1 MLNAAFAGM
10 SLPTVRQDIDNRI
23 LPLRPDVVAY
33 YPTPMQYLEGKLPKA
48 TPPSMEPVVDLPR
61 WRSRAF
67 PRFRDAIKR
76 SVPEPLLDLIRVV
89 DTRRTRAA
97 SKIEAQT
104 EFPSDRLDA
113 FEADLR
119 SLVGDLRGAGVR
131 PVLVVHRN
139 RFRETSSPESQRL
152 LRAWERFYPRY
163 TGEAIVEF
171 DLNAADRTKRV
182 GADSAILVV
191 DPIESLR
198 AANVP
203 VFSDFSHF
211 NDAGAALVGRE
222 VASRLAPVAC
232 GAQSASR
239 RP

>member
-10 SLPTVRQDIDNRI
+10 SLPTVRQDIANRI

-33 YPTPMQYLEGKLPKA
+33 YPTPMQYLEGKLPQG
-48 TPPSMEPVVDLPR
+48 TPPSFEPVDALPQ

-76 SVPEPLLDLIRVV
+76 SVPEPLLDLIRVL

-104 EFPSDRLDA
+104 EIPVDRLDA

-119 SLVGDLRGAGVR
+119 ILVGDLKRVGVR
-131 PVLVVHRN
+131 PVIVVHRN
-139 RFRETSSPESQRL
+139 RFSETWSPESQRL
-152 LRAWERFYPRY
+152 LRAWERFYPRF

-171 DLNAADRTKRV
+171 DQKAADRTKRV
-182 GADSAILVV
+182 GADSAVLVV
-191 DPIESLR
+191 DPLTPLR
-198 AANVP
+198 ATNEP
-203 VFSDFSHF
+203 VFADFSHF
-211 NDAGAALVGRE
+211 NDYGAALVGRE
-222 VASRLAPVAC
+222 VALRLAPVAC
-232 GAQSASR
+232 GANRGSR